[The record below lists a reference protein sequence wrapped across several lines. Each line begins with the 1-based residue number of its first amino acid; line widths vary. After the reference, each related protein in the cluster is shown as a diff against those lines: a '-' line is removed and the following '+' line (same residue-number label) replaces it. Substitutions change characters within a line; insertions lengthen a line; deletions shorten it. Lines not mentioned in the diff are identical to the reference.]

1 MAARTPAP
9 APASSNRSGRKPPPR
24 AGAKPPAS
32 APLIADPE
40 PAAPVPVATSQR
52 LADDL
57 GDFDD
62 AESSPAP
69 VAPSPAPVKPAA
81 APAAGDAPAEGSKR
95 KAAKRETLEEKKA
108 RLEREMNETPEQRKA
123 RLQAEL
129 DALNNR
135 GKERGEPLRSSYL
148 NGISARANALQ
159 SAIDALQEKPF
170 GLDKADAE
178 GAAKLLL
185 RERDAV
191 IREWHRLN
199 KLRQDRSYE
208 ETSYLRALQFVADGD
223 SFKHVPTPRGG
234 KQEDAA

>member
-1 MAARTPAP
+1 MAARTTPAT
-9 APASSNRSGRKPPPR
+9 PASNRKPPPR

-32 APLIADPE
+32 APVIADPDPDPE
-40 PAAPVPVATSQR
+40 PTATSQR

-69 VAPSPAPVKPAA
+69 VAPSPAPVK
-81 APAAGDAPAEGSKR
+81 APAAPAEGGKR
-95 KAAKRETLEEKKA
+95 KAPKRETLEEKKA
-108 RLEREMNETPEQRKA
+108 RLEREMSETPEQRTT
-123 RLQAEL
+123 RIQAEL
-129 DALNNR
+129 NALNNR

-178 GAAKLLL
+178 GTVKLLL
-185 RERDAV
+185 CERDAV

-199 KLRQDRSYE
+199 ALRQQRSYE
-208 ETSYLRALQFVADGD
+208 ETSYLRALQFAADGET
-223 SFKHVPTPRGG
+223 FKHVPTPRG
-234 KQEDAA
+234 KDAT